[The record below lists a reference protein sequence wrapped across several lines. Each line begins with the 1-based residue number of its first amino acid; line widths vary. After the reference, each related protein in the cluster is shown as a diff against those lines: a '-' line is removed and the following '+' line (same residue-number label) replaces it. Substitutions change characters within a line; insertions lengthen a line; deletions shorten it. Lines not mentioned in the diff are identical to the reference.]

1 MNGLEYSQ
9 YLDSDAWK
17 QRRTHVRRRSR
28 GWCERCKVG
37 RIADVHHLTYERVG
51 NEDASDLIAVCRPCH
66 EYLHGLRDAD
76 PAATKF
82 TKQEAACVREIEKL
96 RSNGNWKLV
105 GWLCDRHHEYEA
117 ARRKREQSIG
127 NLLIGDPAARHLE
140 DERAGHRRSAA
151 LNTYATKRYGEGWRD
166 IYDDDRIYRE
176 FDEWIARKH
185 GFEA

>member
-51 NEDASDLIAVCRPCH
+51 NEEADDLIAVCRPCH
-66 EYLHGLRDAD
+66 EYLHGMRDTD

-82 TKQEAACVREIEKL
+82 TKQEIACVREIE
-96 RSNGNWKLV
+96 RCHSEGNGYFV
-105 GWLCDRHHEYEA
+105 GWLCRRHPEYEA
-117 ARRKREQSIG
+117 ARKKREQSIG
-127 NLLIGDPAARHLE
+127 SPVVGDAVARHRE
-140 DERAGHRRSAA
+140 DERAGHYREAA
-151 LNTYATKRYGEGWRD
+151 LNTYATKKYGPDWRD
-166 IYDDDRIYRE
+166 LYDDDRIWRE
-176 FDEWIARKH
+176 FDDWIARKH
-185 GFEA
+185 GFEV